1 MQACKGD
8 YYSEIHTTRDS
19 AHLIDLELFT
29 VEQLDKDMLIL
40 YSTLEG
46 NESFRDPSAGT
57 WLVQELCK
65 NITSYGRRDDM
76 ISIVTRTIKCVSGNY
91 FVEDGI
97 KQMPI
102 FVSTLSRKFYLN
114 RNKDRDLL
122 LKVKKDQEEILEK
135 LKQITS

>member
-8 YYSEIHTTRDS
+8 YYSTIDATKES
-19 AHLIDLELFT
+19 APIIDLDPFT

-46 NESFRDPSAGT
+46 NASFRETNAGT
-57 WLVQELCK
+57 WFIQELCR
-65 NITSYGRRDDM
+65 NITAYGRRDDM
-76 ISIVTRTIKCVSGNY
+76 ISIVTRTIKCVSNNY
-91 FVEDGI
+91 FLDDIV

-102 FVSTLSRKFYLN
+102 FVSTLSKKFYLN

-122 LKVKKDQEEILEK
+122 LTVRKNQEEILQR
-135 LKQITS
+135 LKEIAL